1 MENNDLKT
9 KKGSKQIQELKQKVE
24 EFENKYKRAIAD
36 YQNLDKRVAEERKEL
51 ILRSNKE
58 LLLRLLPV
66 LDTLMVAANHVK
78 NEGLELSMKQFLDT
92 LKEEGV
98 EKIETKGKNFDPH
111 LMECITTAEG
121 EENKVIEEIRSG
133 YMLSDKVLRAAQVMV
148 GSEREDQVEGN

>member
-1 MENNDLKT
+1 MDNKDDLKT

-36 YQNLDKRVAEERKEL
+36 YQNLDKRVVEERKEL

-78 NEGLELSMKQFLDT
+78 DQGLELSVKQFSDI

-98 EKIETKGKNFDPH
+98 EKIEAKGKSFDPH
-111 LMECITTAEG
+111 LMECVTTEEG
-121 EENKVIEEIRSG
+121 EENKVIDEIRAG
-133 YMLSDKVLRAAQVMV
+133 YMLYDKVLRVAQVKV
-148 GSEREDQVEGN
+148 GK